1 MYREDIALR
10 GSRPKSSR
18 TSTPK
23 VRTGCST
30 CKRRHIRCDEAKPNC
45 HNCVRGQRSCGYA
58 NADPGTTDTTLTSRR
73 PLGLV
78 ASPQKQALLD
88 ADCLDF
94 HDATGAR
101 YFQEFANLMQGY
113 WITGTSNRDFW
124 GVTAP
129 QFARTNPLCR
139 HAAMAIGA
147 LSIWYRESDAKSLR
161 VRRPEEESAHYI
173 QALSYHGRSLR
184 MHHHQQSLSLHDA
197 SFLAVLL
204 LFFDL
209 LRGNSQAAL
218 THVNHGLALV
228 LALMTDD
235 DHDGGGDEKNNNTMC
250 LAPNPTRFFIE
261 MADVFADIALQ
272 SRTVLPGRVGHCSP
286 LPNFASGLRSK
297 KQTLESFMVL
307 LSRQFL
313 SSPSASDHVPEVF
326 HDLDEF
332 ENCLNTALRRH
343 TAIGPVLMEVVEAS
357 GILESSEPDII
368 DKYYPEILGN
378 PKVREYCETLR
389 RDMRKLGDALLP
401 LFNQI
406 LVSDFDKP
414 AYYLRAINLRLQYL
428 GVLLFSDPT
437 RHLQVESMQE
447 LTPAFREYLSLVEI
461 AVRKM
466 KEVMTAGKGPAHQM
480 SLQCKLSYYVLI
492 VAFFCRDPGVRDQ
505 AIAILADYPGRDGLW
520 DTRALYAL
528 ALRARVV
535 ERDNAV
541 EGTPDEQWRRLV
553 RREFAFEDGGS
564 RILFRYLAPDKYGYN
579 GEASAGVNMKWK
591 LVEEVADV
599 SGGLEVLQWVPQ
611 PLTGSGKLL
620 IGDLLPS

>member
-1 MYREDIALR
+1 MALR
-10 GSRPKSSR
+10 GSKANSQSKSSR

-23 VRTGCST
+23 VRTGCNT
-30 CKRRHIRCDEAKPNC
+30 CKRRHIRCDEAKPSC
-45 HNCVRGQRSCGYA
+45 QNCVKGQRPCGYA
-58 NADPGTTDTTLTSRR
+58 SAGKSESAATTLTSRR
-73 PLGLV
+73 PLAVHV

-88 ADCLDF
+88 ADCLHF

-101 YFQEFANLMQGY
+101 YFQEFAKLMQGY

-129 QFARTNPLCR
+129 QFARTNPFCR

-147 LSIWYRESDAKSLR
+147 LSIWYRESDARSLR
-161 VRRPEEESAHYI
+161 ARRPNEESAHYV
-173 QALSYHGRSLR
+173 QALSHHGRSLR
-184 MHHHQQSLSLHDA
+184 TMHHQQSLSLHDA

-235 DHDGGGDEKNNNTMC
+235 PDGGDDKSSIQC
-250 LAPNPTRFFIE
+250 LAPNPTRFFVE

-272 SRTVLPGRVGHCSP
+272 ARTILPGRVGHCAP
-286 LPNFASGLRSK
+286 LPNFARGLRSK

-307 LSRQFL
+307 LGRQFL
-313 SSPSASDHVPEVF
+313 SSPRASDHIPDVF
-326 HDLDEF
+326 RDLGEF

-343 TAIGPVLMEVVEAS
+343 TAIGPVMMEVVEAS
-357 GILESSEPDII
+357 GILQSNDPDII

-378 PKVREYCETLR
+378 PKIKEYCETVR
-389 RDMRKLGDALLP
+389 RDMQKLGDAFLP
-401 LFNQI
+401 FFNQI
-406 LVSDFDKP
+406 LLSDFDKP

-437 RHLQVESMQE
+437 RHLWVESMQK
-447 LTPAFREYLSLVEI
+447 LTPSFREYLSLVEI

-466 KEVMTAGKGPAHQM
+466 KEATTAGDGGPAHQM

-528 ALRARVV
+528 ALRGRLV
-535 ERDNAV
+535 ERNNVID
-541 EGTPDEQWRRLV
+541 GTPDEQWRRLV
-553 RREFAFEDGGS
+553 RREFAFEDGGA
-564 RILFRYLAPDKYGYN
+564 RVLFRYLAPSKDETTEGKI
-579 GEASAGVNMKWK
+579 KWT

-599 SGGLEVLQWVPQ
+599 SEGLEVLQWVPQ